1 MAEQIG
7 TIISSTGRAM
17 IELLKGQAG
26 FADGDI
32 VMKSPV
38 DAASTAK
45 VALFLFQ
52 VQENSYLRNTE
63 PQEAGADAQRPAP
76 LPLDLHYLVTPLSQ
90 DPDTA
95 LGHLESVMRVFYDHA
110 VMTAPLLPPSMVE
123 AGNEAVRI
131 TPHAL
136 SLEDTNRLWAMFPN
150 KPFSLSVTYLVSPV
164 LVQSSRVLP
173 FKRVAERVTR
183 IHRTGSPG

>member
-7 TIISSTGRAM
+7 TIISAAGKTM

-38 DAASTAK
+38 DAGASAK

-52 VQENSYLRNTE
+52 IQQNAFLRNAE
-63 PQEAGADAQRPAP
+63 QQEVGLDGLRPPP
-76 LPLDLHYLVTPLSQ
+76 LPLDLFYLVTPLSQ

-95 LGHLESVMRVFYDHA
+95 TGHLESVMRVFYDHP
-110 VMTAPLLPPSMVE
+110 VLQPPLLPPVMVD

-131 TPHAL
+131 TPHSL

-164 LVQSSRVLP
+164 QVPSARVMP
-173 FKRVAERVTR
+173 VTRVTERVTR
-183 IHRTGSPG
+183 IHPTGA

>member
-7 TIISSTGRAM
+7 TIISSAGKTM
-17 IELLKGQAG
+17 IELLKSQAG

-38 DAASTAK
+38 DAGTSAK

-52 VQENSYLRNTE
+52 VHENPYLRNAE
-63 PQEAGADAQRPAP
+63 QQEVGTDALRPPP
-76 LPLDLHYLVTPLSQ
+76 LPLDLFYLVTPLSQ

-95 LGHLESVMRVFYDHA
+95 LGHLESVMRVFYDHP
-110 VMTAPLLPPSMVE
+110 VLQPPLLPPSMVA

-131 TPHAL
+131 TPHVL
-136 SLEDTNRLWAMFPN
+136 SLEDTNRLWAMFPS

-164 LVQSSRVLP
+164 QVPSARVVP
-173 FKRVAERVTR
+173 VTR
-183 IHRTGSPG
+183 VREKVTRFVRTGGSQ

>member
-7 TIISSTGRAM
+7 TIISSAGKTM
-17 IELLKGQAG
+17 IELLKSQAG

-38 DAASTAK
+38 DAGASAK

-52 VQENSYLRNTE
+52 VQENSYLRNAE
-63 PQEAGADAQRPAP
+63 QQEVGVDALRPPP
-76 LPLDLHYLVTPLSQ
+76 LSLDLLYLVTPLSQ

-95 LGHLESVMRVFYDHA
+95 LGHLETVIRVFYDNP
-110 VMTAPLLPPSMVE
+110 VMQSPLLPPTMVD

-131 TPHAL
+131 TPHVL

-164 LVQSSRVLP
+164 QVPSSRVIP
-173 FKRVAERVTR
+173 ITRVAERVTR
-183 IHRTGSPG
+183 LFRSGGQG